1 MTQVLIV
8 GAGVVGAAIAY
19 ELSLI
24 PGLEVILCDRDR
36 PAAGSTGAA
45 LGVLMAAISQKKP
58 KSRAWKLRQQS
69 LQRYATLIPELEA
82 KLGRDLPGND
92 GGILKLC
99 SMEEN
104 WQKWQGLAAL
114 RQQQGFPLEL
124 WSVDEI
130 QRRFPQLGVETIS
143 GAVFSGCDRQIQPRP
158 LTEALLEAAQ
168 LNGVVLR
175 WQTEIVEVDSDLAD
189 VSTAEIR
196 RCQRVTTQSGEVY
209 EPDWLVLAAGL
220 GTTPLSQQLQAAI
233 AIEPVLGQA
242 LRYRVP
248 GGFPQNCPV
257 ITGGDVHVV
266 PLTHDECWVGA
277 TVEFPDSTGTVTA
290 DESHLAAVQEAA
302 IGLYP
307 PLAEAEVLEHWSGL
321 RPRPDGRSAPVID
334 RLENYEN
341 VLLATG
347 HYRNGVLL
355 APATAMAVQRLIQ

>member
-45 LGVLMAAISQKKP
+45 LGVLMAAISQKKA

-82 KLGRDLPGND
+82 KLGRHLPGND
-92 GGILKLC
+92 AGILKLC

-104 WQKWQGLAAL
+104 WQKWQGLAAV
-114 RQQQGFPLEL
+114 RQQQGFPLQL
-124 WSVDEI
+124 WSVEQI

-158 LTEALLEAAQ
+158 LTEALVEAAQ
-168 LNGVVLR
+168 LNGVRVC
-175 WQTEIVEVDSDLAD
+175 WKTEIVATETIEISGEV
-189 VSTAEIR
+189 R
-196 RCQRVTTQSGEVY
+196 RCQRVMTQSGEVY

-220 GTTPLSQQLQAAI
+220 GTTPLSQHLQAAI
-233 AIEPVLGQA
+233 AIGPVLGQA
-242 LRYRVP
+242 LRYRIP
-248 GGFPQNCPV
+248 GGFPENCPV

-266 PLTHDECWVGA
+266 PLTNDECWVGA
-277 TVEFPDSTGTVTA
+277 TVEFPDSTGTAIA
-290 DESHLAAVQEAA
+290 DESHLAALQETA
-302 IGLYP
+302 IALYP
-307 PLAEAEVLEHWSGL
+307 PLAEADVIEHWSGL

-355 APATAMAVQRLIQ
+355 APATAMAVQRLMQF

>member
-1 MTQVLIV
+1 MSRVLIV

-19 ELSLI
+19 ELSFI

-45 LGVLMAAISQKKP
+45 LGVLMAAISQKKA
-58 KSRAWKLRQQS
+58 KSRAWKLREQS

-82 KLGRDLPGND
+82 KLGRHLPGND
-92 GGILKLC
+92 AGILKLC

-104 WQKWQGLAAL
+104 WHKWQGLATV
-114 RQQQGFPLEL
+114 RQQQGFPLQL

-143 GAVFSGCDRQIQPRP
+143 GGVFSGGDRQIQPRP
-158 LTEALLEAAQ
+158 LTEALVEAAQ
-168 LNGVVLR
+168 LNGVRVC
-175 WQTEIVEVDSDLAD
+175 WQSEIVATETVEVSGG
-189 VSTAEIR
+189 EIR
-196 RCQRVTTQSGEVY
+196 RCQRVLTQSGEVY
-209 EPDWLVLAAGL
+209 EPDWLVIAAGL
-220 GTTPLSQQLQAAI
+220 GTTPLSQQLEGAI
-233 AIEPVLGQA
+233 AIQPVLGQA
-242 LRYRVP
+242 VRYRLP
-248 GGFPQNCPV
+248 QRFPENCPV
-257 ITGGDVHVV
+257 VTGGDVHVV
-266 PLTHDECWVGA
+266 PLTEYECWVGA
-277 TVEFPDSTGTVTA
+277 TVEFPDQAGTVTA

-302 IGLYP
+302 IALYP
-307 PLAEAEVLEHWSGL
+307 PLAEAKVIEQWSGL

-355 APATAMAVQRLIQ
+355 APATAIAVRRLIQF